1 VLALALALALAEW
14 VEGNKELCREITSYD
29 ASKKSSLLQ
38 HYDSYSKLSKLGTW
52 RRIQRLSL
60 HSFAKFLLFIY
71 IFLIFLFYDMKCGET
86 KTWHGKG
93 VNKNMVDE
101 RERCKWW
108 KKGKK

>member
-1 VLALALALALAEW
+1 
-14 VEGNKELCREITSYD
+14 
-29 ASKKSSLLQ
+29 
-38 HYDSYSKLSKLGTW
+38 
-52 RRIQRLSL
+52 
-60 HSFAKFLLFIY
+60 
-71 IFLIFLFYDMKCGET
+71 MKCGET